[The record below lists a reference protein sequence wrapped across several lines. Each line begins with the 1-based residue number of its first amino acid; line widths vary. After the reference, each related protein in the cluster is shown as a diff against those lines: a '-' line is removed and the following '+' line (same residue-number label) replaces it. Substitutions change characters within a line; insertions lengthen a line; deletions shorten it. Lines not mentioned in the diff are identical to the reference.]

1 MLSLILFVLAVVPL
15 VILFPHVRKRIKQS
29 TLRRV
34 PGPASE
40 SFWAGAA
47 PRMHGPF
54 CVPFREQALTTY
66 GRVSKIPMR
75 LGDIDLA
82 VSDPVALSA
91 MFNTYRDVYDLPRW
105 NSDTMRSVFGPGL
118 TSVRGKEHTR
128 HRKQLNPVFSV
139 RYLREMVPTFNRVAQ
154 ELTSVLKEKV
164 TVPGAQLDVSP
175 YFSRYT
181 LESVGRAALGT
192 SFGSLGA
199 EDGTDYSRALKEFGP
214 TLVKLHPWRPL
225 LPWLRQTFPLGL
237 LQWATGVLPWP
248 ALRHMRAISDSVY
261 ATSQQ
266 VLRRKKEMLKQSG
279 ESLAQEVGE
288 GKDLMSVLLQQN
300 MSSGPDAMS
309 EDDLIGHMSLLLLA
323 ATDTTSTSITRA
335 IEALAHHP
343 EVQAKLRQ
351 ELLDAT
357 AGAGRTLA
365 DLDYD
370 AYTSLPYLEAVVRE
384 TIRMYPSF
392 HISPRVAEQDTVLP
406 LGTPIQG
413 TDGRT
418 ITELVVPTGTMV
430 WVNILGLNRDKEI
443 WGPDAH
449 EWKPERWLGQ
459 LPASVADAHIPN
471 VFANTMTFVAG
482 PRSCIGYNMALTEM
496 RIALAHLVLAF
507 EFAPSDKEVFWRLG
521 GVVSPSVKGSTSRK
535 PEFPVVMSCV

>member
-1 MLSLILFVLAVVPL
+1 MISLVLFVLAIIPL

-29 TLRRV
+29 TLRNV

-40 SFWAGAA
+40 SFWAGATR
-47 PRMHGPF
+47 RMHGPL
-54 CVPFREQALTTY
+54 CVPFREQTLTSY
-66 GRVSKIPMR
+66 GRAINIPTR
-75 LGDIDLA
+75 LGDLDLA

-91 MFNTYRDVYDLPRW
+91 MFTTYREAYDLPRW

-118 TSVRGKEHTR
+118 TSVRGKEHIR

-139 RYLREMVPTFNRVAQ
+139 RYLKEMVPTFNRVAQ
-154 ELTSVLKEKV
+154 ELIGVLREK
-164 TVPGAQLDVSP
+164 TTAPRTEIDVSQ

-214 TLVKLHPWRPL
+214 TIVKLHPWRPL
-225 LPWLRQTFPLGL
+225 LPWLRRTFPLSF

-261 ATSQQ
+261 STSQQ
-266 VLRRKKEMLKQSG
+266 VLRRKKDMLKHG
-279 ESLAQEVGE
+279 GDSLAREVGE

-300 MSSGPDAMS
+300 MLSSPDAMS
-309 EDDLIGHMSLLLLA
+309 EDDMIGHMSLLLLA

-335 IEALAHHP
+335 IEVLAQHP
-343 EVQAKLRQ
+343 EAQAKLRQ

-357 AGAGRTLA
+357 AGTGRTLA
-365 DLDYD
+365 DFDYD
-370 AYTSLPYLEAVVRE
+370 TYTNLPYLEAVVRE
-384 TIRMYPSF
+384 TVRMYPSF
-392 HISPRVAEQDTVLP
+392 HLSPRVAEQDTVLP

-418 ITELVVPTGTMV
+418 ITELVVPAHTMV
-430 WVNILGLNRDKEI
+430 WVNILGLNRDKAI

-471 VFANTMTFVAG
+471 VFSNTMTFVAG

-507 EFAPSDKEVFWRLG
+507 EFAPSDKEIIWRLG
-521 GVVSPSVKGSTSRK
+521 GVVSPSVKGSTSKK
-535 PEFPVVMSCV
+535 PEFPVVISRV

>member
-1 MLSLILFVLAVVPL
+1 MLNVVLLVLAVIPL
-15 VILFPHVRKRIKQS
+15 VILFPHIRKRIKLS
-29 TLRRV
+29 TLRHI
-34 PGPASE
+34 PGPESE
-40 SFWAGAA
+40 SFWEGAA
-47 PRMHGPF
+47 RRFHGPF
-54 CVPFREQALTTY
+54 CIPFREHTLLSY
-66 GRVSKIPMR
+66 GRVVKIPMR
-75 LGDIDLA
+75 MGDLDLA
-82 VSDPVALSA
+82 VSDPVALSV
-91 MFNTYRDVYDLPRW
+91 MFNTYREVYDLPRW

-118 TSVRGKEHTR
+118 TSVRGKEHIR

-139 RYLREMVPTFNRVAQ
+139 RYLREMIPTFNRVAQ
-154 ELTSVLKEKV
+154 ELTGVLGDKISGPRTE
-164 TVPGAQLDVSP
+164 LDVSQ

-181 LESVGRAALGT
+181 LESVGRTALGT

-225 LPWLRQTFPLGL
+225 LPWLRRTFPLPL
-237 LQWATGVLPWP
+237 LQWATEVLPWP

-266 VLRRKKEMLKQSG
+266 VLRRKKEMLKQGG

-300 MSSGPDAMS
+300 ISSGPDAMS

-335 IEALAHHP
+335 IEVLAHRP
-343 EVQAKLRQ
+343 DAQAKLRQ

-357 AGAGRTLA
+357 TRTGRTLA
-365 DLDYD
+365 DFDYD
-370 AYTSLPYLEAVVRE
+370 AYTDLPYLEAVVRE

-392 HISPRVAEQDTVLP
+392 YISPRVAEQDTVLP
-406 LGTPIQG
+406 LGTPIEG
-413 TDGRT
+413 TDGRP
-418 ITELVVPTGTMV
+418 ITELVVPAGTMV
-430 WVNILGLNRDKEI
+430 WVNVLGLNRDKAI
-443 WGPDAH
+443 WGADAD
-449 EWKPERWLGQ
+449 EWRPERWLAQ
-459 LPASVADAHIPN
+459 LPASVADAHVPS

-482 PRSCIGYNMALTEM
+482 NRSCIGYNMALTEM

-507 EFAPSDKEVFWRLG
+507 EFAPSEKEVFWRLG
-521 GVVSPSVKGSTSRK
+521 GVVSPAVRGSTSRK
-535 PEFPVVMSCV
+535 PEFPVVMSRV